1 MTSTV
6 VYNGDLRTVS
16 THLRS
21 GSAFETDAP
30 VDNNGKGERFSPTD
44 TLATSLAS
52 CMITT
57 MAIKARSLGFDL
69 NGVEVEVEK
78 IMKSDPRRIG
88 GLNLTFHFP
97 GSLELNERQ
106 QKILQKAAETCP
118 VAFSINPAI
127 ELNVNFNCENVR
139 TAEIEK

>member
-1 MTSTV
+1 MAISVQFASTC
-6 VYNGDLRTVS
+6 DR
-16 THLRS
+16 
-21 GSAFETDAP
+21 
-30 VDNNGKGERFSPTD
+30 ERPLKLTRRWITTEKVNVFSPSD
-44 TLATSLAS
+44 LVATALGS
-52 CMITT
+52 CMLTI
-57 MAIKARSLGFDL
+57 MGMRAVEMNIDL
-69 NGVEVEVEK
+69 KGTKIEVEK

-127 ELNVNFNCENVR
+127 ELNVNFNWENVR
-139 TAEIEK
+139 IAEIEK